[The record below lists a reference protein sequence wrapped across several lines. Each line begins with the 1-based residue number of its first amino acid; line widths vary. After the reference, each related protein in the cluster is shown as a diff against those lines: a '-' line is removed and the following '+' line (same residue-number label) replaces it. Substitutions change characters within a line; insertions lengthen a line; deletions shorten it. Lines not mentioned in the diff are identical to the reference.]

1 MPKPYFD
8 PPLPHRLAHRGATLG
23 GQFDENTWLAFAAAL
38 GQGAT
43 HIETDVQVTSDG
55 IAVLFHDDDLLR
67 VGATPLTPGKKLVSE
82 YDFETISSMRLA
94 RGGRISSLADTL
106 AEFPEAK
113 FNIDVKT
120 RAGIAAV
127 AQVVNEQNAHQRV
140 LISSFSD
147 QRRRA
152 TLALLEQPTA
162 TGSGSSVM
170 LKAWFAVVAARVLG
184 EHLSTRLLRLALRD
198 VDAIQAPLKSGPFR
212 FDRADFIRAARE
224 LGVAVHFWVIN
235 DRHSA
240 ERLVGLGASG
250 LISDDLPSLGL

>member
-94 RGGRISSLADTL
+94 RGGRISSLESTL
-106 AEFPEAK
+106 TEFPETK
-113 FNIDVKT
+113 FNLDVKT
-120 RAGIAAV
+120 AAGIAAV
-127 AQVVNEQNAHQRV
+127 AKVINAKDAHDRV

-147 QRRRA
+147 RRRQA
-152 TLALLEQPTA
+152 TLALLNLSVA
-162 TGSGSSVM
+162 TGAGSLVL
-170 LKAWFAVVAARVLG
+170 LKSWFAVRSARFIGRRQAV
-184 EHLSTRLLRLALRD
+184 RLLQGALRG

-212 FDRADFIRAARE
+212 FDRADFIRSARA

-235 DRHSA
+235 DSETA
-240 ERLVGLGASG
+240 ERLLALGASG
-250 LISDDLPSLGL
+250 FVSDDLPALGL